1 MLRLVLDKPQARA
14 APVSL
19 FAVSAVFH
27 YLGPS
32 LAVLLFAR
40 LDVLGVAWLRV
51 SSAAVLLALW
61 QRPWRLLRP
70 GQARGPR
77 PAWGTIVILGV
88 VLALMNSAFYLAVA
102 RLPLSTVGEIEF
114 GGTVL
119 LAALGA
125 RTVRNA
131 VALAL
136 TTGGGARVTASP
148 LTGHA

>member
-1 MLRLVLDKPQARA
+1 MLHLVLDKPQARA

-61 QRPWRLLRP
+61 QRPWRLLRRP

-88 VLALMNSAFYLAVA
+88 VLALMNSVFYLAVA
-102 RLPLSTVGEIEF
+102 
-114 GGTVL
+114 
-119 LAALGA
+119 
-125 RTVRNA
+125 
-131 VALAL
+131 
-136 TTGGGARVTASP
+136 
-148 LTGHA
+148 